1 MTRPLFIFSYLL
13 LFCSVAHPQQPS
25 YPKEVR
31 GYKVELTAVEVKQ
44 DQKRTGDSVQS
55 TSLVRFGE
63 AKLARVTPL
72 GITLEIP
79 LVIAPITQKGRVHE
93 LLFQDIVVNGTPV
106 EIDDYLRPF
115 DLPNNRDL
123 VLKEP
128 LRFFVSLPNTM
139 LAGISEL
146 AYSKETWPVTGRV
159 YVLGKYKK
167 FMLTFK
173 RAVPVEINLAIKNPL
188 KK

>member
-1 MTRPLFIFSYLL
+1 MTRPLFILGYLL
-13 LFCSVAHPQQPS
+13 LCCSVAQTQQTN
-25 YPKEVR
+25 YPREIR
-31 GYKVELTAVEVKQ
+31 GYKVERTAVEVKQ
-44 DQKRTGDSVQS
+44 NGRKSNAPPNT
-55 TSLVRFGE
+55 LLRFGE

-79 LVIAPITQKGRVHE
+79 LVISPITQKGRVHE

-106 EIDDYLRPF
+106 QIDDYLRPF
-115 DLPNNRDL
+115 DLPNKRDL

-128 LRFFVSLPNTM
+128 LSFFVSLPNTM

-146 AYSKETWPVTGRV
+146 ADSKDTWPVTGRV
-159 YVLGKYKK
+159 YVLGRYKK
-167 FMLTFK
+167 FLLTFK
-173 RAVPVEINLAIKNPL
+173 RAVPVEIDLTIKNPL